1 MGYLN
6 FSTILFGD
14 FLKSIQDSEK
24 KKARKSKIK
33 MKENKQKLLV
43 GSECK
48 RTVSSTCQRWP
59 VLGSELL
66 IVIEKKKTISYKLDS
81 IA

>member
-1 MGYLN
+1 
-6 FSTILFGD
+6 
-14 FLKSIQDSEK
+14 
-24 KKARKSKIK
+24 